1 MFIDIVGEEF
11 MDLFCK
17 NNNVDYIDIFSVF
30 KRKKREKMGE
40 YFIYWK
46 INLVILLC
54 FLEKYNEEM
63 GIYVF
68 KRILEIWYVKLLKWF
83 GDKMWIDIDLF
94 WSFFYFVNEI
104 LVNCIW
110 EILLKLEVIGIK
122 VILMVGGF
130 LEC

>member
-1 MFIDIVGEEF
+1 M
-11 MDLFCK
+11 
-17 NNNVDYIDIFSVF
+17 
-30 KRKKREKMGE
+30 
-40 YFIYWK
+40 
-46 INLVILLC
+46 NLVILLC
-54 FLEKYNEEM
+54 FLEKYNEDR
-63 GIYVF
+63 GIDVF

-94 WSFFYFVNEI
+94 WSFFYFVNVK
-104 LVNCIW
+104 LVICIW

>member
-1 MFIDIVGEEF
+1 
-11 MDLFCK
+11 
-17 NNNVDYIDIFSVF
+17 
-30 KRKKREKMGE
+30 MGE

-63 GIYVF
+63 GICVF

>member
-1 MFIDIVGEEF
+1 
-11 MDLFCK
+11 
-17 NNNVDYIDIFSVF
+17 
-30 KRKKREKMGE
+30 MGE

-63 GIYVF
+63 GMYVF
-68 KRILEIWYVKLLKWF
+68 KGILEIWYVKLLKWF

-94 WSFFYFVNEI
+94 WSFFYFVNEK